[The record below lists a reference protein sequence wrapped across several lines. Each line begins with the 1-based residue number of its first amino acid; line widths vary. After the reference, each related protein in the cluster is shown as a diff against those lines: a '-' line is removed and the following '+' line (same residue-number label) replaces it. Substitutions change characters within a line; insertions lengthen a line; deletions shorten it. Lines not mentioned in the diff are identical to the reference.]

1 MAKLTP
7 PHGNSQLDP
16 LIVSEAEHS
25 DVLTRAERLRRNS
38 LSSREVSAL
47 LMLGMGAY
55 TPLTGFMGE
64 ADWHGCC
71 LDMKTEDGLFWP
83 IPITLSCI
91 RDTAA
96 GVTIGEEVALLDEKG
111 IIFGI
116 LEVQEKYTI

>member
-7 PHGNSQLDP
+7 PHGKSQLNP
-16 LIVSEAEHS
+16 LIAPEAEHS
-25 DVLTRAERLRRNS
+25 DILTRAERLRGIS
-38 LSSREVSAL
+38 LSSREVSDL

-83 IPITLSCI
+83 IPITLSCES
-91 RDTAA
+91 DTAA
-96 GVTIGEEVALLDEKG
+96 GVTIGEEVALLDENE
-111 IIFGI
+111 
-116 LEVQEKYTI
+116 LLNNRLQY